1 MTVAGKLQQQRPWGA
16 KTGIEQDAIEKAY
29 FASKAPTQQG
39 TQQDMDQ
46 AQQEARDTIRR
57 ETRGKAPDAYAAG
70 GKVKG
75 WGKARG
81 ARAAKVK

>member
-1 MTVAGKLQQQRPWGA
+1 MATQPQRPWGA
-16 KTGIEQDAIEKAY
+16 KTGIEQDAIEKA
-29 FASKAPTQQG
+29 FFSSKAPTQQG
-39 TQQDMDQ
+39 VQQDMDRAAQ
-46 AQQEARDTIRR
+46 AARDTIRR
-57 ETRGKAPDAYAAG
+57 ETRGKAPDAYAKG